1 MVSWDA
7 LVSPK
12 TTKRKENIMK
22 KSKKLFSMMA
32 FSALVCFGV
41 ASCGGNGGQSQQTSG
56 AQEKITITAA
66 GGKSKLIKGETV
78 QLTAS
83 VDGVTW
89 ESSKPEVATVSE
101 TGLVTSVG
109 EGKAAITAKKNGYKD
124 GNFTITVELQKIVV
138 SAAGEKTTLTVDETV
153 QLSADQQG
161 VSWVSS
167 DPTIASVSEAGLVT
181 AIKAGQ
187 TTIKASKDG
196 YGDGSIAITVN
207 RPAPVATLKMEDADH
222 YSADGWWANGTIG
235 PGATPIYARTS
246 GNASDAQCIAYF
258 DNGDK
263 ETLKFNSSAAIA
275 AEITVK
281 MAYSSEVADLSTV
294 ENVKFNDVAINLS
307 GVGYAFASS
316 SDFVEISLGNVNVKS
331 GENVLEFNFLAAAPY
346 LDDVV
351 IYSKQQANISLIPA
365 PVKSVITVDKDS
377 INVETGKTATIT
389 VTNTTG
395 ATFVSDKEDIA
406 TVDAAG
412 VVTGVSMGSANI
424 IVKKDGFYSAKV
436 AVTVTEVQEAGEIRL
451 EAELAEEVVAGTSS
465 FMNLTDSTS
474 GITRPHSGGGYISG
488 YNVSGEEVLTFKF
501 NADAA
506 QAGKYEL
513 SVNGSPAYGI
523 TTDFMFKDSCSIT
536 LNTNAVSINADAK
549 IAAGDGSMSAP
560 RVDATLGEVTIVA
573 GENTL
578 VVTFHGSAP
587 SLDFF
592 RLVPKA

>member
-1 MVSWDA
+1 
-7 LVSPK
+7 
-12 TTKRKENIMK
+12 MK
-22 KSKKLFSMMA
+22 KRIILPLTAMALLMSFSM
-32 FSALVCFGV
+32 
-41 ASCGGNGGQSQQTSG
+41 ASCNNAGGEESNVPQSVEPG
-56 AQEKITITAA
+56 KEEKIVITAA
-66 GGKSKLIKGETV
+66 EGKNKLIKGETV

-83 VDGVTW
+83 VEGVTW
-89 ESSKPEVATVSE
+89 SSSREDVATVNAS
-101 TGLVTSVG
+101 GLVTSIA
-109 EGKAAITAKKNGYKD
+109 EGKATITASKDGYKA
-124 GNFTITVELQKIVV
+124 GTISITVELQKIVV
-138 SAAGEKTTLTVDETV
+138 SAADSKTTLIVDETV

-161 VSWVSS
+161 VTWSSS
-167 DPTIASVSEAGLVT
+167 DPSVASVNEAGLVT
-181 AIKAGQ
+181 AIKAGNA
-187 TTIKASKDG
+187 TIKASKDG
-196 YGDGSIAITVN
+196 FGDGSLAITVN
-207 RPAPVATLKMEDADH
+207 RPAPLATLKMEDADH

-246 GNASDAQCIAYF
+246 GNASDQECIAYF

-263 ETLKFNSSAAIA
+263 ETLKFSSSAAIS

-281 MAYSSEVADLSTV
+281 MAYSSAVSDLSTV
-294 ENVKFNDVAINLS
+294 EDIKFNNTAINLA
-307 GVGYAFASS
+307 GVGYEFASS
-316 SDFVEISLGNVNVKS
+316 SEFVEISLGNVNIVS

-351 IYSKQQANISLIPA
+351 IYSKQQANIALIPA
-365 PVKSVITVDKDS
+365 PEKATIAVENATLNVESGKTVT
-377 INVETGKTATIT
+377 INVTNATG
-389 VTNTTG
+389 V
-395 ATFVSDKEDIA
+395 TFVSDKEDIA
-406 TVDAAG
+406 TVSADG

-424 IVKKDGFYSAKV
+424 IVKKDGYYSAKV
-436 AVTVTEVQEAGEIRL
+436 TVTVTEVQEAGEIRL
-451 EAELAEEVVAGTSS
+451 EAELADEVVAGTSA

-488 YNVSGEEVLTFKF
+488 YNVTGEESLTFKF
-501 NADAA
+501 NAEAA

-536 LNTNAVSINADAK
+536 LNAGEVAINADAK

-560 RVDATLGEVTIVA
+560 RVDATLGEVTIVS

-578 VVTFHGSAP
+578 VVVFHGSAP